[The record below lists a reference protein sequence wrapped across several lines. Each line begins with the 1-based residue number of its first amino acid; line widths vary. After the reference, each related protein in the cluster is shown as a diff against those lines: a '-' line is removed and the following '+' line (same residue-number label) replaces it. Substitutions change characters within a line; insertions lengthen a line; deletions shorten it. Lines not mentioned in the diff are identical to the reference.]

1 MLTRWG
7 NAITGDSLILLK
19 TLFAFVIIAI
29 FGVFIDELK
38 GQTQVKMSGLLWLTT
53 QLSFPASS
61 Q

>member
-1 MLTRWG
+1 MFTRWG
-7 NAITGDSLILLK
+7 NAITDDSLILLK

-53 QLSFPASS
+53 QLSFPTSS

>member
-1 MLTRWG
+1 MFTRWG

-19 TLFAFVIIAI
+19 TLFAFVMIVI
-29 FGVFIDELK
+29 FGVFIDEQK
-38 GQTQVKMSGLLWLTT
+38 GQPQVKMSGLLWLTT